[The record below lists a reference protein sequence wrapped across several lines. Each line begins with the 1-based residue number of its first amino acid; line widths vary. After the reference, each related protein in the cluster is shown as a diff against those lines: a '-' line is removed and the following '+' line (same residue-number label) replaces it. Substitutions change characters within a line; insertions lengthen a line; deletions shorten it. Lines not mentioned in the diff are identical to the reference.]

1 MDLMGY
7 IYDVALDP
15 PTPRCKGERTN
26 LPTIHG
32 GEFDGDEFHG
42 IESATNHYW
51 KRKVKIYLFSD

>member
-1 MDLMGY
+1 VVEKKY
-7 IYDVALDP
+7 
-15 PTPRCKGERTN
+15 TN

-51 KRKVKIYLFSD
+51 KRKVKILN